1 MSKLNVITTSV
12 FVGSIVL
19 EAALSARD
27 QLGHYAKHDTRIN
40 ISIAIIALGVNLVVK
55 TLILSF
61 FLWLKQFAI
70 YDAGD
75 GVLAWITLFF
85 LADLQSYGWHY
96 AGHRVRLFWAM
107 HVIHHSSTSFNFST
121 AIRSPFTNVLFRMGT
136 MAPMVWLGF
145 EPWMIFW
152 MDTLIV
158 SFAFFQHTQM
168 IGKLGWLECIFSTPS
183 HHRVHHASDEK
194 YLDKNFGG
202 ILIIWDKIFGTF
214 QEEEFKP
221 TYGLTKPL
229 QNQTVAKVIFHEWI
243 DIIRDCR
250 QAGNW
255 LECWL
260 YVFGPPGW
268 KPNPGSSGSC
278 FWQASASHLKHVF
291 ILTAMLGLAFLVANG
306 QTTEEI
312 FNRGVAHE
320 QAYND
325 QAALL
330 FYQKTLE
337 TNPHHVEALWRSSR
351 QYSKLSG
358 RHTDRK
364 QKQQQVQEARR
375 LAEMAIQLDPKNLEA
390 HLSYIV
396 AMGLLSEVAE
406 SPADKIKNAKLIRSE
421 AELILSLDS
430 LYAPAYYVL
439 GKWNYEIARL
449 NWAERLACNLLFG
462 GVPEGASM
470 ERALLYFD
478 RAVSLKPD
486 CILFHYGKA
495 KVLFQYGRYD
505 RAIKI
510 LEAALQLSPQEP
522 DDKQRHHKCMQLLNE
537 SRLLAS
543 KT

>member
-1 MSKLNVITTSV
+1 MSNLNVITTSV
-12 FVGSIVL
+12 FIGSIVM
-19 EAALSARD
+19 EAMLSTRD
-27 QLGHYAKHDTRIN
+27 QLGHYERHDTRIN
-40 ISIAIIALGVNLVVK
+40 ICIAIIALGVNLVVK
-55 TLILSF
+55 SVILSF
-61 FLWLKQFAI
+61 FLWLKPFAI
-70 YDAGD
+70 YQAGH

-107 HVIHHSSTSFNFST
+107 HVIHHSSPTFNFST

-136 MAPMVWLGF
+136 MAPLVWLGF

-152 MDTLIV
+152 MDALIV

-168 IGKLGWLECIFSTPS
+168 IGKLGWLENIFSTPS

-229 QNQTVAKVIFHEWI
+229 PNQTVAKVIFHEWV

-250 QAGNW
+250 QARNW
-255 LECWL
+255 RERGFYL
-260 YVFGPPGW
+260 FGPPGW
-268 KPNPGSSGSC
+268 KPNARSGGVC
-278 FWQASASHLKHVF
+278 FWQASSAHLKHAF
-291 ILTAMLGLAFLVANG
+291 IVMAMLGLAYLVANG
-306 QTTEEI
+306 QTADEL
-312 FNRGVAHE
+312 FNRGVMHE
-320 QAYND
+320 QAFND

-337 TNPHHVEALWRSSR
+337 ASPHHVEALWRGSR
-351 QYSKLSG
+351 QFSKLSG
-358 RHTDRK
+358 RHSDPKR
-364 QKQQQVQEARR
+364 KQQQAQEAKR
-375 LAEMAIQLDPKNLEA
+375 LAELAIQLDPKNREA

-396 AMGLLSEVAE
+396 AMGLLSEVAD
-406 SPADKIKNAKLIRSE
+406 SPAEKIKNARLIKSE

-430 LYAPAYYVL
+430 LFAPAYFVL
-439 GKWNYEIARL
+439 GKWHFEIARL

-462 GVPEGASM
+462 GVPPGASM
-470 ERALLYFD
+470 ERALVYFD
-478 RAVSLKPD
+478 RAISLRPD

-495 KVLFQYGRYD
+495 RVLFQNGRYD

-510 LEAALQLSPQEP
+510 LEAALQLTPQEP
-522 DDKQRHHKCMQLLNE
+522 DDKLRHYKCIQLLNE